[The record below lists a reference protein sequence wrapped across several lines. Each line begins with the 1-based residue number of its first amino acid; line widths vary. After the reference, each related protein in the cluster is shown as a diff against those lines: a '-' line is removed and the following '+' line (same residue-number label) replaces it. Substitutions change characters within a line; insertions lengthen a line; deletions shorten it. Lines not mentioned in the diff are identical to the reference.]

1 VSERGQGA
9 VELAVVAPLVL
20 AAALLLARA
29 VLGVCSALE
38 AESGA
43 ERGRAAVS
51 ARSDPAAVV
60 RVALGDDVRLHPA
73 GRGLRVLVPLPALG
87 AWRGFAAAGP

>member
-51 ARSDPAAVV
+51 AGGDPVVAV
-60 RVALGDDVRLHPA
+60 RVALGDDVHLHPE
-73 GRGLRVLVPLPALG
+73 GRGLRVLVPLQALG
-87 AWRGFAAAGP
+87 ASRAFAAAGP

>member
-20 AAALLLARA
+20 AAALLLCRA
-29 VLGVCSALE
+29 VLGVRSALE

-43 ERGRAAVS
+43 ERGRAASS
-51 ARSDPAAVV
+51 AGGDPTAAV
-60 RVALGDDVRLHPA
+60 RVALGDGVRLHPE
-73 GRGLRVLVPLPALG
+73 GTGLRVLVPLPALG
-87 AWRGFAAAGP
+87 ASRAFAAAGP

>member
-1 VSERGQGA
+1 VSQRGQGA

-20 AAALLLARA
+20 AAALLLCRA
-29 VLGVCSALE
+29 MLGVCSALE

-51 ARSDPAAVV
+51 TGGDPAVAV
-60 RVALGDDVRLHPA
+60 RVALGDGVRLHPE

-87 AWRGFAAAGP
+87 ASRGFVSAGP